1 MRVMRVSR
9 LFKLLNKYKGL
20 QALIQTITFSMPSV
34 INAFA
39 LLALVYFI
47 FSVLGVFFFKDITS
61 GTQIDGY
68 MNYSNFTMSLMMML
82 RLSTGEDWP
91 MVMFDCMNTKDDCI
105 PGVNCGSGYA
115 PIFYLVFV
123 VIQQYIMVNLFILII
138 LQQFDLYYLP
148 DDNVLDRFKGD
159 VTNFKQV
166 WKKYSSEFEGFKIRG
181 DDLKIFFMT
190 LKGDLG
196 MANMKNDR
204 KGIDRDL
211 IIMNLQA

>member
-1 MRVMRVSR
+1 
-9 LFKLLNKYKGL
+9 
-20 QALIQTITFSMPSV
+20 
-34 INAFA
+34 
-39 LLALVYFI
+39 
-47 FSVLGVFFFKDITS
+47 
-61 GTQIDGY
+61 

-91 MVMFDCMNTKDDCI
+91 MVMFDCMNTDDDCI
-105 PGVNCGSGYA
+105 PGVNCGSVFA

-148 DDNVLDRFKGD
+148 NDNVLDRFKAD
-159 VTNFKQV
+159 VTNFKFV
-166 WKKYSSEFEGFKIRG
+166 WKRYSKDFDGFKIRG
-181 DDLKIFFMT
+181 DDLKNFFMD

-204 KGIDRDL
+204 KGVDRDL